1 MFSLLQARGP
11 FAHANVRWYA
21 WFTTAFNARFYYPIL
36 AILFVDLGLS
46 LSQYVTLN
54 AIWAATIFLAEVPS
68 GALAD
73 LIGRRKLLIAASA
86 LMVLEMA
93 VLLVAPSDGGIWLFG
108 FCAVNRVLSGLA
120 EAGVSG
126 ADQALAYDSLEDGDD
141 WDEVLEVAM
150 RLRSAAMV
158 VAMVT
163 GALMYDAGV
172 IGLDPALAHRLPVA
186 FCLLQAIAA
195 FGISLKF
202 EEVKKPE
209 EEKATFATV
218 FRQTWKG
225 AKWVVTTRAAM
236 LIVIGGLLIDGVV
249 RNFATITSE
258 YYRWIEIPTAFFGLI
273 SAAAAL
279 LGIYTPKISRRLV
292 QQLSPFTNFLLVGGW
307 SFGALFCLGQGWDY
321 WGVIPGVAV
330 MVGMSHLGFLMSRYL
345 NALAS
350 SHQRATVLSVKGL
363 LFNIGYGAASLVFAG
378 AMSLRKQEYGQDGD
392 GALGWVMAWQPWVF
406 LLVFA
411 LFMAVSKG
419 LGFPKNLQA
428 RKPKETQGA
437 DVP

>member
-1 MFSLLQARGP
+1 VSSLFRASGP

-54 AIWAATIFLAEVPS
+54 AIWAVTIFLAEVPS

-73 LIGRRKLLIAASA
+73 LIGRRKLLIGASA

-93 VLLVAPSDGGIWLFG
+93 VLLVAPRDAGLLLFV
-108 FCAVNRVLSGLA
+108 FCAVNRILSGLA

-126 ADQALAYDSLEDGDD
+126 ADQALAYDSLEDEDD

-158 VAMVT
+158 VAMVL
-163 GALMYDAGV
+163 GALVYDAEV
-172 IGLDPALAHRLPVA
+172 VGLDPALAHRLPVA
-186 FCLLQAIAA
+186 FCLVQAIAA
-195 FGISLKF
+195 LVISWKF
-202 EEVKKPE
+202 TELGKPD
-209 EEKATFATV
+209 EEKTNFARV
-218 FRQTWKG
+218 FRQTWQG
-225 AKWVVTTRAAM
+225 AKWVMHTRAAM
-236 LIVIGGLLIDGVV
+236 LIVLGGLLIDGVV

-292 QQLSPFTNFLLVGGW
+292 QRFSPFTNFALVGGW
-307 SFGALFCLGQGWDY
+307 SFLALFFLGRGWDY
-321 WGVIPGVAV
+321 WGVLPGIAA

-345 NALAS
+345 NRLAQ
-350 SHQRATVLSVKGL
+350 SHQRATILSVKGL
-363 LFNIGYGAASLVFAG
+363 LFNIGYGTASLVFAG
-378 AMSLRKQEYGQDGD
+378 AMFLRKREYGQDGEE
-392 GALGWVMAWQPWVF
+392 ALGWVMSWQPWIF
-406 LLVFA
+406 LLTFVI
-411 LFMAVSKG
+411 FMLVAKG
-419 LGFPKNLQA
+419 LGFPRKARA
-428 RKPKETQGA
+428 RKRQVTPESA
-437 DVP
+437 HH

>member
-1 MFSLLQARGP
+1 MSSLIHATGP

-36 AILFVDLGLS
+36 AILFLDLGLS

-54 AIWAATIFLAEVPS
+54 AIWAVTIFLAEVPS

-73 LIGRRKLLIAASA
+73 LIGRRKLLIASSA

-93 VLLVAPSDGGIWLFG
+93 VLLVAPQDAGLWLFG
-108 FCAVNRVLSGLA
+108 FCAVNRILSGLA

-141 WDEVLEVAM
+141 WDEVLETSM

-158 VAMVT
+158 IAMVL
-163 GALMYDAGV
+163 GALVYDAGV

-186 FCLLQAIAA
+186 LCLLQAIAA
-195 FGISLKF
+195 FAISLKF
-202 EEVKKPE
+202 EEVDKGGGK
-209 EEKATFATV
+209 TSFAKV
-218 FRQTWKG
+218 FRQTWNG
-225 AKWVVTTRAAM
+225 AKWVMTTRAAM

-258 YYRWIEIPTAFFGLI
+258 YYRWIDIPTAFFGVI

-279 LGIYTPKISRRLV
+279 LGIYTPKYSRLLV
-292 QQLSPFTNFLLVGGW
+292 QKFPPFANFVLVAGWTFLSLYF
-307 SFGALFCLGQGWDY
+307 LGQGWDY
-321 WGVIPGVAV
+321 WGVLPGIAA

-345 NALAS
+345 NGLAQ
-350 SHQRATVLSVKGL
+350 SHQRATILSVKGL
-363 LFNIGYGAASLVFAG
+363 LFNIGYGAASLIFAG
-378 AMSLRKQEYGQDGD
+378 AVSLQKRESGMNDD
-392 GALGWVMAWQPWVF
+392 EALGWVMAWQPWAFAVVF
-406 LLVFA
+406 LLFLV
-411 LFMAVSKG
+411 VGKIV
-419 LGFPKNLQA
+419 GFPRNLGGKS
-428 RKPKETQGA
+428 RKAEPET
-437 DVP
+437 P